1 MPADNVAV
9 ARTLRPPTVQLDHY
23 LWLIEHTHPLDYQ
36 NLVEDTNDHEAIF
49 EGMVDMLNKEDFK
62 AFLEMIE

>member
-1 MPADNVAV
+1 MAENKIAQ
-9 ARTLRPPTVQLDHY
+9 ARTPLDPTVQLDHY

-36 NLVEDTNDHEAIF
+36 NLVEDTNDHVAIF